1 MTTLAF
7 PSTVFPGRPA
17 LELDIPPDW
26 QSVPAA
32 GETDNVV
39 LAALRPQPEDQFKAN
54 VIVTIDETF
63 ADHTVRLDLDG
74 VAATAAQRREGTVG
88 QLYSR
93 PIDGLT
99 FFGLDLSYIDDIAGT
114 LLVSNLFGFLRR
126 EVDGGLL
133 RVTVTATIGSAD
145 HRNDYDTV
153 HRIIDGL
160 RVSAAEGTVPLID
173 DDDSGDDREDAAVG
187 ADADADGGR

>member
-1 MTTLAF
+1 MPTLAF

-17 LELDIPPDW
+17 LELEIPQGW

-32 GETDNVV
+32 GENANVV
-39 LAALRPQPEDQFKAN
+39 LAALRPLPEDQFKAN

-74 VAATAAQRREGTVG
+74 VAATAAQRHEGTVG
-88 QLYSR
+88 QIYSR

-99 FFGLDLSYIDDIAGT
+99 FFGRDLSFIDDIAGT
-114 LLVSNLFGFLRR
+114 LLVSSLFGFLRR
-126 EVDGGLL
+126 QVDGGLL

-145 HRNDYDTV
+145 HRADYATV
-153 HRIIDGL
+153 HQIIDGL
-160 RVSAAEGTVPLID
+160 RVIPAEGTFPLID
-173 DDDSGDDREDAAVG
+173 DDDP
-187 ADADADGGR
+187 ADADPADGER